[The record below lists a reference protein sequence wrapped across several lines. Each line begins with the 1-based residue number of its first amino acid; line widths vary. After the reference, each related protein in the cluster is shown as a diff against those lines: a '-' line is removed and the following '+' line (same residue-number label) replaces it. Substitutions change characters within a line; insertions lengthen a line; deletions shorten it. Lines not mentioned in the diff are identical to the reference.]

1 MDLINFIKEKTFKW
15 YKSCIIT
22 IFIVNLKDD
31 HDENFIYCLKSYI
44 IKFLWNFVKKK
55 IVNFSESSI
64 DKKNNLKN
72 EENCHSNS

>member
-31 HDENFIYCLKSYI
+31 HDENFMFYFIYCLKSYI
-44 IKFLWNFVKKK
+44 INFLWNFVKKK
-55 IVNFSESSI
+55 
-64 DKKNNLKN
+64 KKLSTSVKVLLTRKII
-72 EENCHSNS
+72 

>member
-1 MDLINFIKEKTFKW
+1 MIMMKILYT
-15 YKSCIIT
+15 
-22 IFIVNLKDD
+22 V
-31 HDENFIYCLKSYI
+31 LKSYI
-44 IKFLWNFVKKK
+44 IKFLWNFVKKKKKK